1 MGSWIIFGPKFWKAE
16 FSWKKF
22 FSFSRPLNCTHLIRT
37 ALYNTNYLSLGVFTK
52 FVRLLDRCKVTP
64 SSIVKIITKRIM
76 FCPTEMVDT
85 LVLLESVVKEYS
97 QNEKDYLYHHFM
109 NTINKY
115 RMVLG
120 TCANVYRKILILK
133 KVYF

>member
-1 MGSWIIFGPKFWKAE
+1 
-16 FSWKKF
+16 
-22 FSFSRPLNCTHLIRT
+22 
-37 ALYNTNYLSLGVFTK
+37 
-52 FVRLLDRCKVTP
+52 
-64 SSIVKIITKRIM
+64 M